1 MWRLNYKPMLLAT
14 IILLNTSGCSV
25 QKQLVPTGGSRS
37 DGIVNMSF
45 EYGLFETPQ
54 INAQQG
60 LSSAKQRC
68 LAWGYKDAEP
78 FGGSTRSC
86 TNFGRNGCTRWLVTV
101 EYQCTS

>member
-1 MWRLNYKPMLLAT
+1 MRRLEFNSCLLTAL
-14 IILLNTSGCSV
+14 ILVNIPGCSV

-37 DGIVNMSF
+37 DGIVKMSF
-45 EYGLFETPQ
+45 EYGLFEAPQ
-54 INAQQG
+54 VNAQQG
-60 LSSAKQRC
+60 SSAAKQRC

-101 EYQCTS
+101 EYQCTG